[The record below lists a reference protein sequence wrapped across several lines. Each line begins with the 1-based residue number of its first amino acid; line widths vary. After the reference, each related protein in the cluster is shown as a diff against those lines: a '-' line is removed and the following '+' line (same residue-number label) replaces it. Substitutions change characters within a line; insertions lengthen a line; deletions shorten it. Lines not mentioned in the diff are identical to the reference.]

1 MFTQMPLFV
10 YRHFTGAVC
19 TTSSDGRFAL
29 FSAPSTAAFSLASG
43 LSNSSDILLS
53 DIFRGP
59 CRGSPVARTRFKG
72 AGACGGCG
80 FNEQMFGADKQ
91 VPRRGRRHLTSV
103 RPSLCRAD
111 GPNCTSIRFANLPRP
126 KVEAGAFFH
135 SWQRRTN
142 LWRGRTNLRTG
153 SERLRGVMRRLDPQ
167 ALAFFGP
174 GHPWWWHP
182 RPQMLR

>member
-1 MFTQMPLFV
+1 
-10 YRHFTGAVC
+10 
-19 TTSSDGRFAL
+19 
-29 FSAPSTAAFSLASG
+29 
-43 LSNSSDILLS
+43 
-53 DIFRGP
+53 
-59 CRGSPVARTRFKG
+59 
-72 AGACGGCG
+72 
-80 FNEQMFGADKQ
+80 MFGADKQ

-182 RPQMLR
+182 RPRMLRSLLAQSSELLAWPSTLQCTGGTGEERASSWYGTVKGRQQESAFL

>member
-1 MFTQMPLFV
+1 MSWQ
-10 YRHFTGAVC
+10 
-19 TTSSDGRFAL
+19 DGLAGDGERALRRPPIVEVGGLNFPVRQPRFREA
-29 FSAPSTAAFSLASG
+29 
-43 LSNSSDILLS
+43 
-53 DIFRGP
+53 
-59 CRGSPVARTRFKG
+59 GSPAGYSGGYCRRYARAFRPRPQEGRPWQRRTNLWRERTNPQ
-72 AGACGGCG
+72 AG
-80 FNEQMFGADKQ
+80 QHDLK
-91 VPRRGRRHLTSV
+91 SV